1 MKETKESRRQHPRF
15 SVDIQV
21 SVSVT
26 DHELSARTRDIS
38 RAGLCLVTM
47 EPITRDTEIELEL
60 VLTFG
65 EGRTSEPLRVNG
77 CVVWCTALFGAYQI
91 GVKFAKVDED
101 QQRYLN
107 MFIGFLDGSLSTG
120 DPAPLPGEEAEDEEG
135 EPTGRHVDPDDPF
148 AA

>member
-1 MKETKESRRQHPRF
+1 MTEKNESRRQHPRF

-26 DHELSARTRDIS
+26 DHEMSARTRDIS
-38 RAGLCLVTM
+38 RAGLCLVTT
-47 EPITRDTEIELEL
+47 EAIARDTEIGLEL

-65 EGRTSEPLRVNG
+65 EGRTSEPLLLRG
-77 CVVWCTALFGAYQI
+77 GVVWCTALFGAYQI
-91 GVKFAKVDED
+91 GVKFVNIDDD

-120 DPAPLPGEEAEDEEG
+120 DAAFPQGDEEEG
-135 EPTGRHVDPDDPF
+135 EPTGRVVDPDDPF

>member
-1 MKETKESRRQHPRF
+1 MNEKKESRRQHPRF

-47 EPITRDTEIELEL
+47 EPITRDTEIGLEL

-77 CVVWCTALFGAYQI
+77 SVVWCTAMFGAYQI
-91 GVKFAKVDED
+91 GIKFVRVDED

-107 MFIGFLDGSLSTG
+107 MFIGFLDGSLSAG
-120 DPAPLPGEEAEDEEG
+120 DAAPLSGEDADDEEG